1 MIRCVNVISV
11 IYIEV
16 FVYKLIVYF
25 WYSKDMNI
33 YLLRINYKE
42 LRKMD
47 IKGIKRGCV
56 NIIDM
61 ELNIKIKMEYLI
73 LILIMNNI

>member
-1 MIRCVNVISV
+1 MIRCVNVIRV

-47 IKGIKRGCV
+47 IKGIKKRVC
-56 NIIDM
+56 
-61 ELNIKIKMEYLI
+61 
-73 LILIMNNI
+73 